1 MSETNNERSNPY
13 ESPTQ
18 VQAFQRSGNSLQ
30 LNALPLICGV
40 VSTSLGPSV
49 HWTGELMDTN
59 DGFLSMFIASSC
71 FTLLVSLIGFVSG
84 VYGYLKKLK
93 NGRLP
98 DSFFDISSVALP
110 EIRSGCSVISASIPR
125 NQAKSGDANWAGF
138 ASSVRTLGQWVDAQ
152 YSRPSTS

>member
-84 VYGYLKKLK
+84 VYGYLK
-93 NGRLP
+93 NGLIVFP
-98 DSFFDISSVALP
+98 LLGTIL
-110 EIRSGCSVISASIPR
+110 CSVGPWFVA
-125 NQAKSGDANWAGF
+125 WTWMF
-138 ASSVRTLGQWVDAQ
+138 YYEWW
-152 YSRPSTS
+152 